1 VQRVQVTYFE
11 KTSDEDPEEITEETI
26 KLAKKRGDELGIKH
40 FVVAS
45 STGFVAKKA
54 LALLA
59 DKSLVFV
66 GSARDWYEKDFLREL
81 ESKRVSILFS
91 HEVRYSYPAD
101 VQAAYRRV
109 SEGAKVCPEIVML
122 ASDRGLI
129 PTGVEVMAVAGTGS
143 GSDTAMVILSSKS
156 KNFKELKIRE
166 LLCKPRQ

>member
-1 VQRVQVTYFE
+1 VQRVQVTYFD
-11 KTSDEDPEEITEETI
+11 KTSDEDPEGITEETL
-26 KLAKKRGDELGIKH
+26 KLARKRGDELGIKH

-66 GSARDWYEKDFLREL
+66 ASARDWYEKDFLREL
-81 ESKRVSILFS
+81 ESRGVPILFS

-101 VQAAYRRV
+101 VQTAYRCL
-109 SEGAKVCPEIVML
+109 SEGVKVCPEIVML
-122 ASDRGLI
+122 ASDKGLI
-129 PTGVEVMAVAGTGS
+129 PIGVEVIAIAGTDTGA
-143 GSDTAMVILSSKS
+143 DTAMVILSAKS

-166 LLCKPRQ
+166 LLCKPR